1 MTIINTNDILKKMII
16 DRALNVSDDRVEE
29 VTSILELL
37 NNPNLTK
44 KDIKGIRAYIIGY
57 SFAKQK

>member
-1 MTIINTNDILKKMII
+1 MILINTKDISKKMIVN
-16 DRALNVSDDRVEE
+16 RALNITDDKIKE
-29 VTSILELL
+29 VISILELL

-44 KDIKGIRAYIIGY
+44 KDIKGIKQYIIGY